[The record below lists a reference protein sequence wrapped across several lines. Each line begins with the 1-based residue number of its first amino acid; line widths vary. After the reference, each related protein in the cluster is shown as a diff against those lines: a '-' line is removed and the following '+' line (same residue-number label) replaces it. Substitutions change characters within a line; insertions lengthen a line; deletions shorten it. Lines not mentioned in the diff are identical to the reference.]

1 MKANRFYVKSNRTGF
16 MMDNFETFDEAQE
29 AVDKYTAED
38 FAKGDRRVYMYD
50 ITDEDG
56 LKIVQYTLKIKNASG
71 IRNDVVYDH
80 VGYTAQQYKL
90 DHGLD
95 DSTEVSIID
104 ERGNW

>member
-1 MKANRFYVKSNRTGF
+1 MKVNRFYVKSNHTGF
-16 MMDNFETFDEAQE
+16 MMDNFETFDKAQE

-50 ITDEDG
+50 ITDENG
-56 LKIVQYTLKIKNASG
+56 QKIVQYMLKIEDADG
-71 IRNDVVYDH
+71 IRNDMVYDH

-90 DHGLD
+90 EHGLD
-95 DSTEVSIID
+95 DSAKVAIID